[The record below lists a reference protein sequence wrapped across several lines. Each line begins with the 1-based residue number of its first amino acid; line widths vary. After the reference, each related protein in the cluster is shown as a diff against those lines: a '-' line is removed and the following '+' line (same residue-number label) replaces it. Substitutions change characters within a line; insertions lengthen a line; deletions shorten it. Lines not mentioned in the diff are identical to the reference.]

1 MPSPAPPSASAMAC
15 VFVEWM
21 VGKKRSLPAKR
32 VPSSAPSSP
41 ATSNPDSNACVAMR
55 LVNLRGD
62 AHTQI
67 DRGSGVRKSANRN
80 VIHAGKRVLPDIVEH
95 DPTRGLNRN
104 LLALIADDAY
114 GLLHLGRA
122 HIVEQQ

>member
-1 MPSPAPPSASAMAC
+1 MAC

-32 VPSSAPSSP
+32 VPSSALSSP
-41 ATSNPDSNACVAMR
+41 ATSNPDSKTCVAMR

-62 AHTQI
+62 AHAQI
-67 DRGSGVRKSANRN
+67 DCGGGVRKRANRN
-80 VIHAGKRVLPDIVEH
+80 VIHAGERILPDVVEH

-104 LLALIADDAY
+104 LLALVANDAY
-114 GLLHLGRA
+114 GLLHLGR
-122 HIVEQQ
+122 